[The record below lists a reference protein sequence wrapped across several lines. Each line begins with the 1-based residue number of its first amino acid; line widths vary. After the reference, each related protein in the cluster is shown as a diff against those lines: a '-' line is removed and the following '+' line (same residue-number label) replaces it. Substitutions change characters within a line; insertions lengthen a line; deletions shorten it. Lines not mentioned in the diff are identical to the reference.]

1 MGIRIKKSLGYG
13 LDLSKVEGLD
23 YEKLHESISDFCELS
38 NEEAYQKLYDGVNE
52 FDPDNKTIE
61 LHFVKLCG
69 GNVTPYRHVIYD
81 EEFGDKNILQFTPA
95 KSGKDEG
102 WYRRDDPLDYYEYSN
117 RYGWDDLAPRIDWLD
132 EPIYPYVNLM
142 KKNQE
147 LPFGI
152 EKYWIPIYK
161 EVDPNGKHVPY
172 VPLHIMVTMK
182 LLNFV
187 PEEKLVDTFMMLRPC
202 IYTYW
207 S

>member
-1 MGIRIKKSLGYG
+1 MGIRIHKSLGYG

-23 YEKLHESISDFCELS
+23 YEKLHESISDFSELS
-38 NEEAYQKLYDGVNE
+38 NEETYQKLYDGIKE
-52 FDPDNKTIE
+52 FDPDDKTLE
-61 LHFVKLCG
+61 ALFLKLC
-69 GNVTPYRHVIYD
+69 NRKVVPYNHVIYD
-81 EEFGDKNILQFTPA
+81 EEFGEKNLLQFIPA
-95 KSGKDEG
+95 ESKS
-102 WYRRDDPLDYYEYSN
+102 WHRYDDILDYYEYSN
-117 RYGWDDLAPRIDWLD
+117 RYGWDEGLETKIDWLD
-132 EPIYPYVNLM
+132 EPIYPYINLM
-142 KKNQE
+142 KKNPE

-161 EVDPNGKHVPY
+161 DVDPNGKHVPF

-207 S
+207 G